1 MRSNKTCTRLRG
13 SLRDFRV
20 FFWLRVFST
29 SQATTQPTHLLVT
42 QTVGLTSHKT
52 KYVFD
57 SASFD
62 FGEGKFVFAAA
73 LFKQRFGSV
82 FFQQASFQVL
92 GFFVGGSF
100 FVGMVSGCLCQVA
113 EIGFKVFGLRFSP
126 RWFWLV
132 VRFPLAV
139 ILVGWLGLQNRLVF
153 VRQKSWQKY
162 KSLFFSKHF
171 GLHKIS
177 SLRQSVSFGV
187 LIGAKLVF
195 QQAFWLA

>member
-1 MRSNKTCTRLRG
+1 VHLTLGILRT
-13 SLRDFRV
+13 SQAVTHALA
-20 FFWLRVFST
+20 FFWLDGFAVPAPA
-29 SQATTQPTHLLVT
+29 QVT

-126 RWFWLV
+126 RWF
-132 VRFPLAV
+132 
-139 ILVGWLGLQNRLVF
+139 
-153 VRQKSWQKY
+153 
-162 KSLFFSKHF
+162 
-171 GLHKIS
+171 
-177 SLRQSVSFGV
+177 
-187 LIGAKLVF
+187 
-195 QQAFWLA
+195 

>member
-1 MRSNKTCTRLRG
+1 
-13 SLRDFRV
+13 
-20 FFWLRVFST
+20 
-29 SQATTQPTHLLVT
+29 
-42 QTVGLTSHKT
+42 
-52 KYVFD
+52 
-57 SASFD
+57 
-62 FGEGKFVFAAA
+62 
-73 LFKQRFGSV
+73 
-82 FFQQASFQVL
+82 
-92 GFFVGGSF
+92 
-100 FVGMVSGCLCQVA
+100 
-113 EIGFKVFGLRFSP
+113 
-126 RWFWLV
+126 